1 MNDTIEGT
9 VRGTV
14 RWADGTPISGV
25 AVSNGIEWNRTDDD
39 GRFRLHSLSR
49 PVWIRRPSGVFC
61 SQWWQLPTSR
71 ELDFTCISTKQE
83 VSAVAHLSD
92 THLSASDGGVED
104 AVELANRFGDGT
116 DCAQGLAVALDAAYH
131 AGARLA
137 FITGDLTDHGTA
149 AEFDAFKEIAAAS
162 PIPVEVIPG
171 NHDHYGHRHDP
182 QPIDAPIGDGFLGT
196 ATTWRYEQSMGPR
209 WWSADIGPFH
219 ILALDWFSYAAD
231 IDRGEQEA
239 FVVDDLAGSDP
250 HRPLIVL
257 SHDVPSARILDLIV
271 HAVDPTASISILSGH
286 WHVVV
291 DRQVGPLR
299 FLSAPPT
306 SFGGF
311 AWSPPSW
318 HLLDVEPS
326 GYLQR
331 NTEATWPRH
340 QTISVPDAV
349 WQAPQ
354 GHTQH
359 GGNLVAS
366 ARDHVMVPTSY
377 AGQAHLSAVDTTSGQ
392 TVWRARLDGDE
403 VTSLT
408 SHGADSVVAVTFSGM
423 LSCLDSNTGELRW
436 TRSLPRTRHARVLN
450 APVVTEDG
458 TLVVGT
464 LDHLTGLSIVTGT
477 ELWSSQE
484 LAPVDTLMT
493 YGRGLAYGNTVVLPF
508 SGPYRGLT
516 AVDSRDGTLL
526 WSQTSKSAPT
536 SSLTAVQGTRHAL
549 LLRAESETVEC
560 IELESGSSVWRTVV
574 GGRFTTVSAVPTQA
588 GVIVVTGD
596 GTVHALDTRTGR
608 ELTKTTQLRSG
619 PIDGWG
625 PYRSTGI
632 GIATDPVAV
641 GGQVIATTVS
651 GDIWAIDPAGDHS
664 RVSSLGRHVTTRPVV
679 LRGDRIAVLT
689 TDAQLSIVAL
699 PSGCVSSNSETE
711 ATR

>member
-71 ELDFTCISTKQE
+71 ELDFTCISAKQE

-257 SHDVPSARILDLIV
+257 SHDVPSARILDRIV

-299 FLSAPPT
+299 FLSAPLPASEVSHGHRRPGIFWMSNLPGISNAT
-306 SFGGF
+306 PRQPGLGTKRYLFRTPCGRRRKVI
-311 AWSPPSW
+311 PSMA
-318 HLLDVEPS
+318 
-326 GYLQR
+326 
-331 NTEATWPRH
+331 ATW
-340 QTISVPDAV
+340 
-349 WQAPQ
+349 
-354 GHTQH
+354 
-359 GGNLVAS
+359 
-366 ARDHVMVPTSY
+366 
-377 AGQAHLSAVDTTSGQ
+377 
-392 TVWRARLDGDE
+392 WRALAI
-403 VTSLT
+403 TSWFPLAMLVRHT
-408 SHGADSVVAVTFSGM
+408 FQPSIRRAGKQSGERDST
-423 LSCLDSNTGELRW
+423 E
-436 TRSLPRTRHARVLN
+436 TRSRR
-450 APVVTEDG
+450 
-458 TLVVGT
+458 
-464 LDHLTGLSIVTGT
+464 
-477 ELWSSQE
+477 
-484 LAPVDTLMT
+484 
-493 YGRGLAYGNTVVLPF
+493 
-508 SGPYRGLT
+508 
-516 AVDSRDGTLL
+516 
-526 WSQTSKSAPT
+526 
-536 SSLTAVQGTRHAL
+536 
-549 LLRAESETVEC
+549 
-560 IELESGSSVWRTVV
+560 
-574 GGRFTTVSAVPTQA
+574 
-588 GVIVVTGD
+588 
-596 GTVHALDTRTGR
+596 
-608 ELTKTTQLRSG
+608 
-619 PIDGWG
+619 
-625 PYRSTGI
+625 
-632 GIATDPVAV
+632 
-641 GGQVIATTVS
+641 
-651 GDIWAIDPAGDHS
+651 
-664 RVSSLGRHVTTRPVV
+664 
-679 LRGDRIAVLT
+679 
-689 TDAQLSIVAL
+689 
-699 PSGCVSSNSETE
+699 
-711 ATR
+711 